1 MLIQE
6 LWRQARGDLAEFEIA
21 DEVLAGVGE
30 TDQPVPREWWARHH
44 AQHLNY
50 AWIRFDCV
58 RADLGEVIRQSEA
71 ALDSL
76 NGFLAS
82 IAICLRREKHEPLI
96 ELVDRR
102 SGVRLPQV
110 RLIGIYR
117 HTLTIA
123 SAAGIATNRSPAA
136 LL

>member
-1 MLIQE
+1 MLVQE
-6 LWRQARGDLAEFEIA
+6 LWRQAGGNLAEFEIA

-30 TDQPVPREWWARHH
+30 ADKPVPCEWWTRYH

-50 AWIRFDCV
+50 AWIRFDCAW
-58 RADLGEVIRQSEA
+58 ADFGEVIRQSEA

-102 SGVRLPQV
+102 SGVRLPSV
-110 RLIGIYR
+110 RFIGI
-117 HTLTIA
+117 
-123 SAAGIATNRSPAA
+123 
-136 LL
+136 